1 MMSENAAMYTITAM
15 ITSVMYS
22 LYTVRLVIWRPA
34 ISRIDMKQPVKITA
48 MGLFTASSATAMPLK
63 PAAGRV
69 WYVVQ
74 KNSVLPER

>member
-34 ISRIDMKQPVKITA
+34 MSRMDMKQPVKITA
-48 MGLFTASSATAMPLK
+48 MGLFTALNFTNR
-63 PAAGRV
+63 PAR
-69 WYVVQ
+69 
-74 KNSVLPER
+74 